1 VRLADVEAL
10 RTLGVPETLA
20 PLEGMSTVLVGAG
33 LFTVTE
39 IGMLVSVS
47 LSASVAKLTWL

>member
-1 VRLADVEAL
+1 MEAL
-10 RTLGVPETLA
+10 RTLGVPDSLT